1 MIKLRSSM
9 SHQTSSGEAASPSK
23 SSQRSFVDEV
33 MLTFSNPMAWL
44 LVVALVITWSAVAV
58 VLFDLLDY
66 KTLTDYTSYCD
77 DPVCLSPGLPPPS
90 AIARKAVRSRVG
102 ARVVKSR
109 PAEIHADAAAQEG
122 GDWLDV
128 MWTFVTG
135 LVAPDEEEEGIHQL
149 TETLT
154 SFHSEEL

>member
-1 MIKLRSSM
+1 MTGQSSSVEVAPPSRSN
-9 SHQTSSGEAASPSK
+9 
-23 SSQRSFVDEV
+23 QRTFVDDV
-33 MLTFSNPMAWL
+33 ILTFTSPMAWL
-44 LVVALVITWSAVAV
+44 LIVALIITWSAVAV

-90 AIARKAVRSRVG
+90 AFGKRGFKARVG
-102 ARVVKSR
+102 VRAVKSG
-109 PAEIHADAAAQEG
+109 PAVIETQESS
-122 GDWLDV
+122 DWLEMV
-128 MWTFVTG
+128 WTFVAS
-135 LVAPDEEEEGIHQL
+135 LVAPDQEEEGIHHL